1 MSIENGIPG
10 MLNKCSSN
18 FRYVEFGVR
27 QGRILSPFLFN
38 FNINNILDSVYFSL
52 WIDFLS
58 REVIYQW
65 VLNPILIIIMEFN
78 ITNMIMRQLSQE

>member
-1 MSIENGIPG
+1 MFFFVWTLLNECKRNEANEISMSIENGIPG
-10 MLNKCSSN
+10 ILNKCSSN

-52 WIDFLS
+52 
-58 REVIYQW
+58 
-65 VLNPILIIIMEFN
+65 
-78 ITNMIMRQLSQE
+78 